1 MQHLLTRKRSGCLTC
16 RSKKVKCD
24 EQRSAC
30 GRCRRLALKCEWA
43 TASQSRGR
51 DKARS
56 KPRPT
61 PKKILPNVHYADLD
75 IDVNYSR
82 GTTSGE
88 IHDDAGLPAERI
100 LAVNGTTGIEEFITY
115 SGTNTAAAG
124 DDWYHELGFSPDFL
138 DIGNFT
144 AQANLDES
152 PSESSTGPLLPLQ
165 VDANGKS
172 SLGAYDE
179 QRPTVQYLLPAPWL
193 ATLASPLNIFSP
205 GLSTQNIVLSPSFAQ
220 TAAETQALHYYKT
233 HFPTIMVTK
242 NLRWST
248 HMVMLRHGSQTP
260 MVMHLLIAASLMNL
274 GASQHYDADICS
286 AAREHSRAGVY
297 LLIEAMN
304 SSAEPDYLNV
314 LTAFFFLYK
323 YMAEQKNTNPDA
335 MIQFSQA
342 VCEYV
347 KKYNLDALCAKSVL
361 SCVSSTEV
369 TARVCL
375 PRDKQECLA
384 RLIVWI
390 FYEDVA
396 AGVRGLGGLLAS
408 HLCAEPE
415 QTNEIYQCSTTNLE
429 SAWGPDYPESE
440 IVDDIENGPIL
451 KLLCEVMMLYTEV
464 NEVCRSSILVGDSDR
479 IEAKIL
485 KLEERSRFLFRL
497 TTITTQPRSRLMIN
511 ADYMVSNF
519 YALRIYKFRCF
530 HCDGVFAITPPEVQS
545 SLTAIL
551 QIAQRSFS
559 VKQQSQMIGRFQW
572 PLFIA
577 GIETSDGIHK
587 EWIRT
592 KLKKTRLSCAFKRI
606 LEIQDKTGRRV
617 SMPLVR
623 QIMCG
628 EGAALTGGEHQ
639 LLPSTMADGSR

>member
-24 EQRSAC
+24 EQISAC

-43 TASQSRGR
+43 TSSQSRGR

-56 KPRPT
+56 KPRPA
-61 PKKILPNVHYADLD
+61 PKKILPNVHYAHLD
-75 IDVNYSR
+75 IDANYSR

-88 IHDDAGLPAERI
+88 ITDDAGMPAERI
-100 LAVNGTTGIEEFITY
+100 LAANGTTGIEEFITY
-115 SGTNTAAAG
+115 SGTNTAAAL
-124 DDWYHELGFSPDFL
+124 DDWYQELGFSSDFL

-152 PSESSTGPLLPLQ
+152 PSESSSGPLFPLQ
-165 VDANGKS
+165 VDANGES
-172 SLGAYDE
+172 SLGAYE
-179 QRPTVQYLLPAPWL
+179 EHRATVLSAPWL
-193 ATLASPLNIFSP
+193 ATLTSPLNIFSP

-242 NLRWST
+242 NVRWST

-286 AAREHSRAGVY
+286 AARGHSRAGVY

-323 YMAEQKNTNPDA
+323 YMAEQKNTNADA
-335 MIQFSQA
+335 MIQFSHA

-347 KKYNLDALCAKSVL
+347 KRYNLDTLCTKSLL
-361 SCVSSTEV
+361 SCISSTEV

-396 AGVRGLGGLLAS
+396 ASIRGLGGLLAS

-451 KLLCEVMMLYTEV
+451 KFLYEVMMLYTEV
-464 NEVCRSSILVGDSDR
+464 NEVCRSSILVGDSDT
-479 IEAKIL
+479 IEAKL
-485 KLEERSRFLFRL
+485 MKLEE
-497 TTITTQPRSRLMIN
+497 
-511 ADYMVSNF
+511 VSNIQTSCIMR
-519 YALRIYKFRCF
+519 L
-530 HCDGVFAITPPEVQS
+530 
-545 SLTAIL
+545 
-551 QIAQRSFS
+551 IA
-559 VKQQSQMIGRFQW
+559 M
-572 PLFIA
+572 L
-577 GIETSDGIHK
+577 
-587 EWIRT
+587 
-592 KLKKTRLSCAFKRI
+592 AF
-606 LEIQDKTGRRV
+606 
-617 SMPLVR
+617 
-623 QIMCG
+623 
-628 EGAALTGGEHQ
+628 
-639 LLPSTMADGSR
+639 